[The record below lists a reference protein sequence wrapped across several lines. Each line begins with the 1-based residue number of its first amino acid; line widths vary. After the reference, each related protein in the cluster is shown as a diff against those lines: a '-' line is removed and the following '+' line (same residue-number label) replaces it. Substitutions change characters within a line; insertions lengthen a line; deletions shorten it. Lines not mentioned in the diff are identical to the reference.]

1 MCEYCKSFLFLCN
14 TVPAKEI
21 YFCSVRI
28 VHSDINI
35 MIHMKTKLFTLI
47 SVISLLCLP
56 VKSYG
61 HIYDVANQS
70 TLSGNTTQAMMPP
83 MGLTTNYALYST
95 NGSVSNSGI
104 TFITGDLGTNVGQT
118 TGFDALNVKGMIH
131 PIPDGATNMCSGDLL
146 TLYNTLNL
154 MAPNIELLNSAQ
166 FGHNMILTPQ
176 VYHLNAATLL
186 TDTLYINAVG
196 NPNAVF
202 VIQINGALTT
212 TANSRVILMNGA
224 TSKNIFWKIEGAITM
239 NDNSTFRGMVVVNNG
254 AIVMKPGCLLDGAA
268 FTTDGAVSIASSTI
282 ITPYKGVTTSIDN
295 VDTQNQ
301 VVELT
306 VAPNPFGSFTT
317 INLKND
323 SKYMNCDFRIYNVM
337 GVEVMNSTVSKQV
350 ITLDTSRLK
359 AGIYFY
365 KLTDKNKVIQ
375 SGKLISQQ

>member
-1 MCEYCKSFLFLCN
+1 
-14 TVPAKEI
+14 
-21 YFCSVRI
+21 
-28 VHSDINI
+28 
-35 MIHMKTKLFTLI
+35 MKTKLITLI
-47 SVISLLCLP
+47 TVIYLFYLP
-56 VKSYG
+56 VESFG
-61 HIYDVANQS
+61 RIYDVANS
-70 TLSGNTTQAMMPP
+70 SGVSGITTPVMMPP

-104 TFITGDLGTNVGQT
+104 TYITGDLGTNVGQT
-118 TGFDALNVKGMIH
+118 TGFDALKVKGMIH

-154 MAPNIELLNSAQ
+154 MTPNVELLNSAQ
-166 FGHNMILTPQ
+166 FGHKMILTPQ
-176 VYHLNAATLL
+176 VYHLNAATML
-186 TDTLYINAVG
+186 TDTLYLNAAG
-196 NPNAVF
+196 DQNAVF

-224 TSKNIFWKIEGAITM
+224 TSKNIYWKIEGAITL

-268 FTTDGAVSIASSTI
+268 FTTGGAISIASSTVV
-282 ITPYKGVTTSIDN
+282 TPYNGITTAIDN
-295 VDTQNQ
+295 INTQNT
-301 VVELT
+301 VIELT

-317 INLKND
+317 INLKTD
-323 SKYMNCDFRIYNVM
+323 SKYLNCDFKIYDTK
-337 GVEVMNSTVSKQV
+337 GVEVLNSTVSRQV

-365 KLTDKNKVIQ
+365 KLTDKNNVIQ

>member
-1 MCEYCKSFLFLCN
+1 
-14 TVPAKEI
+14 
-21 YFCSVRI
+21 
-28 VHSDINI
+28 
-35 MIHMKTKLFTLI
+35 MKTKLITLI
-47 SVISLLCLP
+47 TVITLFYIP
-56 VKSYG
+56 VKSYSR
-61 HIYDVANQS
+61 IYDIANKS
-70 TLSGNTTQAMMPP
+70 SLSGEMILATMPP

-118 TGFDALNVKGMIH
+118 TGFDILNVKGMIH
-131 PIPDGATNMCSGDLL
+131 AIPDGATGMCSGDLL

-154 MAPNIELLNSAQ
+154 MTPNVELLNSDQ

-176 VYHLNAATLL
+176 IYHLNAATML
-186 TDTLYINAVG
+186 TDTLYLNAVG
-196 NPNAVF
+196 DPNAVF
-202 VIQINGALTT
+202 VIQIKGALTT

-239 NDNSTFRGMVVVNNG
+239 NDNSIFRGMVVVNNG
-254 AIVMKPGCLLDGAA
+254 AIVMKSGCLLDGAA
-268 FTTDGAVSIASSTI
+268 FTTDGAISVASSTV
-282 ITPYKGVTTSIDN
+282 ITPYSGVRTANNNIADN
-295 VDTQNQ
+295 P

-306 VAPNPFGSFTT
+306 VAPNPFGSSTT

-323 SKYMNCDFRIYNVM
+323 SKYMHCNFTIYNAS
-337 GVEVMNSTVSKQV
+337 GIEVLNSTVSKQV

-365 KLTDKNKVIQ
+365 KLMDKNKVIQ